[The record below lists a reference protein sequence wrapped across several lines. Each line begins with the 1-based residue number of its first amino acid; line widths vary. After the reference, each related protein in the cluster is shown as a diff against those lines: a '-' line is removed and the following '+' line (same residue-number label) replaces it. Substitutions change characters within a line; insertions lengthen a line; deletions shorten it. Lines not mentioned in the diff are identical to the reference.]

1 MSSFDYVIDRKNT
14 NSYKWDLL
22 KYDDR
27 ISLGVADMDFKLPQ
41 RILDEMH
48 KRIDYGIFGYEYEGD
63 EYYLSFI
70 NWMKQRHGLNIA
82 KDWIICVSGVITGIK
97 IAISIF
103 TDIGDCILLQTPIY
117 HAYFEAIDNNNRKVV
132 SSKLVNKDGKY
143 EIDFEDFENVIKRNK
158 VKLFILCNP
167 HNPVGRVW
175 TKDEILN
182 ILTICKKYSVVV
194 LSDEVYHD
202 FVFIKEGY
210 NSCISFNNMYDKII
224 VATSPCKS
232 FNVAGIYVANY
243 VIPNKELREAF
254 FKGKRKSGYIAN
266 NALGIKLCE
275 SIYKYGGKWLDE
287 LVEYI
292 RENIKIVSDYFNEK
306 FPNIMVVRTEAS
318 YLLWIDCSCLK
329 INYKELERVFIDE
342 MHIELS
348 QGYTFG
354 DNGKMFIRMNV
365 ACPKV
370 ILKEALRRIEQKLTK
385 YYNLSKDGGI
395 V

>member
-132 SSKLVNKDGKY
+132 SIKLVNKDGKY
-143 EIDFEDFENVIKRNK
+143 EIDIEDFENVIKRNK

-182 ILTICKKYSVVV
+182 ILTI
-194 LSDEVYHD
+194 
-202 FVFIKEGY
+202 
-210 NSCISFNNMYDKII
+210 
-224 VATSPCKS
+224 
-232 FNVAGIYVANY
+232 
-243 VIPNKELREAF
+243 
-254 FKGKRKSGYIAN
+254 
-266 NALGIKLCE
+266 
-275 SIYKYGGKWLDE
+275 
-287 LVEYI
+287 
-292 RENIKIVSDYFNEK
+292 
-306 FPNIMVVRTEAS
+306 
-318 YLLWIDCSCLK
+318 
-329 INYKELERVFIDE
+329 
-342 MHIELS
+342 
-348 QGYTFG
+348 
-354 DNGKMFIRMNV
+354 
-365 ACPKV
+365 
-370 ILKEALRRIEQKLTK
+370 
-385 YYNLSKDGGI
+385 
-395 V
+395 